1 MRQLGTILIEMESV
15 VNKLN
20 DGSSLVLDMAGFV
33 EQCYS
38 SMVTRLWHDSDQK
51 FINELGRELVPIYEN
66 IMGAPD
72 ITSDFYDALGLMIE
86 FLSTM
91 EVLDRTC

>member
-20 DGSSLVLDMAGFV
+20 GDSSLVLDMTGFV
-33 EQCYS
+33 NQCHD
-38 SMVTRLWHDSDQK
+38 SMATRLWYDSDQK
-51 FINELGRELVPIYEN
+51 FINALGRELVPIYEN
-66 IMGAPD
+66 IMSISDTA
-72 ITSDFYDALGLMIE
+72 SDFYDALGLMIE

-91 EVLDRTC
+91 KVLDRTC

>member
-20 DGSSLVLDMAGFV
+20 GDSSLVLDMTGLV
-33 EQCYS
+33 EQCYT
-38 SMVTRLWHDSDQK
+38 SMVTRLWYDSDRK
-51 FINELGRELVPIYEN
+51 FIDELGRELIPIYEN
-66 IMGAPD
+66 IMSSPD
-72 ITSDFYDALGLMIE
+72 VTPDFYNALGLMIE

-91 EVLDRTC
+91 KVLDRTC

>member
-20 DGSSLVLDMAGFV
+20 GNSTLVLDMTGFV

-38 SMVTRLWHDSDQK
+38 SMITRLWHDSDQK

-66 IMGAPD
+66 IMSTSDA
-72 ITSDFYDALGLMIE
+72 TSDFYDALGLMIE

-91 EVLDRTC
+91 KILDGTC

>member
-20 DGSSLVLDMAGFV
+20 ADSPLVLDMTGFV

-51 FINELGRELVPIYEN
+51 FINDLGHELVPIYEN
-66 IMGAPD
+66 IMSTPG
-72 ITSDFYDALGLMIE
+72 ITLDFYDALGLMIE

-91 EVLDRTC
+91 KVLDRTC

>member
-20 DGSSLVLDMAGFV
+20 DGSSLVLDMTGFV

-38 SMVTRLWHDSDQK
+38 SMVTRLWYDSDRK
-51 FINELGRELVPIYEN
+51 FIDELGRELVSIYEN
-66 IMGAPD
+66 IMGTPD
-72 ITSDFYDALGLMIE
+72 TTSDFYDALGLMIE

-91 EVLDRTC
+91 KVLDRTC

>member
-20 DGSSLVLDMAGFV
+20 GDSSLVLDMTGFV
-33 EQCYS
+33 NQCHD
-38 SMVTRLWHDSDQK
+38 SMATRLWYDSDQK
-51 FINELGRELVPIYEN
+51 FINELGRELIPIYED
-66 IMGAPD
+66 IMSTPD
-72 ITSDFYDALGLMIE
+72 IASDFYDALGLMIE

-91 EVLDRTC
+91 KVLDRTC